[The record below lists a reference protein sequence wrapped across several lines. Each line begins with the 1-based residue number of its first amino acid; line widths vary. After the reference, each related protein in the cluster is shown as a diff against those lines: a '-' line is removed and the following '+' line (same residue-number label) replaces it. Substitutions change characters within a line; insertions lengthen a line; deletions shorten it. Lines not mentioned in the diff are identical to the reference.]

1 MKIQGERPDEITAT
15 PTVSSNRGVRADA
28 PGTAP
33 EPTTD
38 RIEVSSDARFLST
51 AVQAANNAPEIR
63 TELVERAKALMA
75 SGELGSNVER
85 LADRMIDHMMRL

>member
-28 PGTAP
+28 GTVT
-33 EPTTD
+33 EPTD